1 MFKALLYNL
10 KRNVILKVKNECMHP
25 SPDNFV
31 FIYFNSSFTFLLVIS
46 KIEAVG
52 CTFFHFS

>member
-10 KRNVILKVKNECMHP
+10 KRNVILKVNECMHP
-25 SPDNFV
+25 SPANFV